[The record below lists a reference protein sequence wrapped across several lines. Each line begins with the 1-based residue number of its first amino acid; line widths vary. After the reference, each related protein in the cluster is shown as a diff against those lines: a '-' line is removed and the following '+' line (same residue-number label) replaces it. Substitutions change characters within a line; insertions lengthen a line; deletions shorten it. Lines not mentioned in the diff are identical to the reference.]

1 MKMNFDKD
9 KFENDSKTYKELHED
24 AINNFN
30 TNINKY
36 IAEYEKIKNDLI
48 RVEKSKDLQIQ
59 NLEKLNKQLTEENFE
74 IKQEMQI
81 LKNTS
86 KNKKKI
92 FDENEQNLAK
102 IKYQFNKLKEEND
115 MNETENKKIKDDKE
129 QIIIDYEIKIKKLK
143 EEYENKIYYWEDIN
157 DKQNKKINIIEQK
170 AMEMVKAQQ
179 VISEKLKRELN
190 NAINYYEGIIAN
202 LQGGNK

>member
-74 IKQEMQI
+74 IKQEIQI

>member
-1 MKMNFDKD
+1 
-9 KFENDSKTYKELHED
+9 
-24 AINNFN
+24 
-30 TNINKY
+30 
-36 IAEYEKIKNDLI
+36 
-48 RVEKSKDLQIQ
+48 
-59 NLEKLNKQLTEENFE
+59 
-74 IKQEMQI
+74 
-81 LKNTS
+81 
-86 KNKKKI
+86 
-92 FDENEQNLAK
+92 
-102 IKYQFNKLKEEND
+102 